1 METATPRTI
10 VLLGIGHT
18 NAHIVH
24 QWISEPIPDCR
35 LICVS
40 LFPSATYSGML
51 PGTLAGQFDDEEMR
65 IDLVALAE
73 RAGAEFVGG
82 HANGLDLE
90 SGQLLFADRE
100 PISFDVLS
108 IGVGSKPAGIEQH
121 GDSNVI
127 VAIKPMQTFLT
138 RLDARIDQATGA
150 KHHDHDDVINL
161 AIVGG
166 GVAGVEIAMCLR
178 QHVARTW
185 PNRRFD
191 IRIHHNGDRV
201 AEGLRPRTVRLIE
214 SILRKRHIRVDC
226 NSKVTEVRS
235 DSVVTSDGR
244 EHAADAVVWATGAAP
259 PDVLAT
265 LPLEKDSRGFLATTP
280 TLQSKTD
287 RRIFA
292 VGDCGTITVSPSPK
306 AGVYAVRQSPILWHN
321 IRALL
326 CGEPLKRYRPQS
338 DYLKLIN
345 TGERKAVIE
354 YGWLSWCGGW
364 CWHLKTWIDKRFIAE
379 YQFEA
384 SAGSAEPL
392 ALAGARSK
400 GEQR

>member
-18 NAHIVH
+18 NAHIVRR
-24 QWISEPIPDCR
+24 WIAEPIPDCR
-35 LICVS
+35 LVCVS
-40 LFPSATYSGML
+40 LFPTATYSGML
-51 PGTLAGQFDDEEMR
+51 PGTLAGQFTDAEMR

-73 RAGAEFVGG
+73 RAGAEFVRG

-90 SGQLLFADRE
+90 AGQLLFADRE
-100 PISFDVLS
+100 PLSFDVLS

-121 GDSNVI
+121 RGSGAI

-150 KHHDHDDVINL
+150 KSDERDEVNL

-178 QHVARTW
+178 QHVARAW

-214 SILRKRHIRVDC
+214 SILRKRHIKVDC
-226 NSKVTEVRS
+226 NSEVTEVRS

-244 EHAADAVVWATGAAP
+244 EHAADAVIWATGAAP

-265 LPLEKDSRGFLATTP
+265 LPLEKDARGFLATTP

-292 VGDCGTITVSPSPK
+292 VGDCGTITSSPSPK

-321 IRALL
+321 IGALL
-326 CGEPLKRYRPQS
+326 RGEPLKRYRPQS

-345 TGERKAVIE
+345 TGKRKAVLE
-354 YGWLSWCGGW
+354 YGWLSWRGGW
-364 CWHLKTWIDKRFIAE
+364 CWHLKTWIDKRFISA
-379 YQFEA
+379 YQLESPPGA
-384 SAGSAEPL
+384 TEPL
-392 ALAGARSK
+392 ALAGAESK
-400 GEQR
+400 EEQR